1 MWLVTDVLDNASLDG
16 LIIFNLYIFKTDK
29 VVNKSKSR
37 GFGNER
43 KVSME
48 GRRCWR

>member
-16 LIIFNLYIFKTDK
+16 LIIIFKTDK

>member
-1 MWLVTDVLDNASLDG
+1 MWLVTAVLDNAPLDG
-16 LIIFNLYIFKTDK
+16 LITFNLYIFKTDK
-29 VVNKSKSR
+29 VVNKSKSG